1 MVFDSTLLKWLYVKD
16 LDVERPRFC
25 PKNVPYLEFWKI
37 KKYTIFGK
45 NQAQLCS
52 KFQYHIEWKYIK
64 DQK

>member
-1 MVFDSTLLKWLYVKD
+1 MSKTQTLRDQDFVK
-16 LDVERPRFC
+16 
-25 PKNVPYLEFWKI
+25 KNVPYLEFWKI

-64 DQK
+64 GPK